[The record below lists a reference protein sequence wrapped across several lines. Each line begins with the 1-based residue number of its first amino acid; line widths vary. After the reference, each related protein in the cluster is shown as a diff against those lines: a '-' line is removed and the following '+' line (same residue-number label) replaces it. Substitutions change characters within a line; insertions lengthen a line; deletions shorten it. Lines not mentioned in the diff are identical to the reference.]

1 MEDSLNKQKLE
12 LMKVAELK
20 TIAESKN
27 IEHDKNATKPEL
39 IKAITKK
46 MTEKKQE
53 KNKTE
58 EKRIEPLKNRIGI
71 VDLTDRHG
79 FIRVNKW
86 NQSSEDVFIPQL
98 IKNKFKLKTG
108 DIVEAKI
115 TPPRRAKKEKHSAAI
130 DIVSINGTKSPYQ
143 YIKQRKTFEKLTP
156 IYPNER
162 IRLET
167 TPLKTT
173 ARIIDIIAPIGL
185 GQRALIVSPPKAGKT
200 TILKDIADS
209 ISQNHPNVKLFALL
223 IDERPEEVTDFE
235 RSIDGEVISSTF
247 DERPENHTHVAELV
261 IEHAKSL
268 AEQDKDVVIL
278 LDSITRLARAYNLT
292 VNSSGRTLSGGLDPA
307 SLYKPKRFFGSARNI
322 ENGGSLTIIATA
334 LVDTGSKLD
343 DIIYEEFKGTGNL
356 EVHLDR
362 GLANRRLY
370 PAVDINKS
378 STRHEELLYQDEEL
392 RKIWKLRRMLS
403 SLDPVESLEVML
415 NGINSHKT
423 NIEFLEGEE
432 LNRNSGNITF

>member
-1 MEDSLNKQKLE
+1 M
-12 LMKVAELK
+12 
-20 TIAESKN
+20 
-27 IEHDKNATKPEL
+27 
-39 IKAITKK
+39 
-46 MTEKKQE
+46 
-53 KNKTE
+53 
-58 EKRIEPLKNRIGI
+58 
-71 VDLTDRHG
+71 
-79 FIRVNKW
+79 
-86 NQSSEDVFIPQL
+86 
-98 IKNKFKLKTG
+98 
-108 DIVEAKI
+108 
-115 TPPRRAKKEKHSAAI
+115 
-130 DIVSINGTKSPYQ
+130 
-143 YIKQRKTFEKLTP
+143 
-156 IYPNER
+156 
-162 IRLET
+162 
-167 TPLKTT
+167 
-173 ARIIDIIAPIGL
+173 
-185 GQRALIVSPPKAGKT
+185 
-200 TILKDIADS
+200 
-209 ISQNHPNVKLFALL
+209 
-223 IDERPEEVTDFE
+223 
-235 RSIDGEVISSTF
+235 ISSTF

-370 PAVDINKS
+370 PADDINKS

-415 NGINSHKT
+415 NGINNHKT

>member
-1 MEDSLNKQKLE
+1 MENKPKE
-12 LMKVAELK
+12 EKPKAE
-20 TIAESKN
+20 
-27 IEHDKNATKPEL
+27 
-39 IKAITKK
+39 
-46 MTEKKQE
+46 EKKIE
-53 KNKTE
+53 KLT
-58 EKRIEPLKNRIGI
+58 NRKGV

-79 FIRVNKW
+79 FVRVNRW
-86 NQSSEDVFIPQL
+86 TQSSDDVFIPQL

-108 DIVEAKI
+108 DVVEAKI
-115 TPPRRAKKEKHSAAI
+115 IPPRKMRKEKHAAI
-130 DIVSINGTKSPYQ
+130 SDIISINGSSSPKDYM
-143 YIKQRKTFEKLTP
+143 KKRKTFEKLTP
-156 IYPNER
+156 IYPNQR

-209 ISQNHPNVKLFALL
+209 ISQNHPKVKLFALL

-235 RSIDGEVISSTF
+235 RSIEGEVISSTF

-268 AEQDKDVVIL
+268 AEQGKDVVIL

-292 VNSSGRTLSGGLDPA
+292 VSSSGRTLSGGLDPA

-378 STRHEELLYQDEEL
+378 STRHEELLYQEEEL

-423 NIEFLEGEE
+423 NVEFLEGEE
-432 LNRNSGNITF
+432 LNRNTGNITF